1 MKPRYLIILLVAGTL
16 LTGAVSCRKTV
27 EQQYEDILKKMM
39 VDGSWTITGF
49 SEDSVDITPSFSG
62 WICKFHDDNTMS
74 ATSSSA
80 LGSSTQ
86 TGTWQSNLAA
96 QSITAQFNSSV
107 TDPLKKINGTWTI
120 ISSALNKGKFSQTRD
135 GKNYIME
142 LTKY

>member
-1 MKPRYLIILLVAGTL
+1 MKTRYLLIPVLMAILA
-16 LTGAVSCRKTV
+16 TGSVSCRKSV

-39 VDGSWTITGF
+39 VDGSWTISAF
-49 SEDSVDITPSFSG
+49 SEDSVDITSSFNG
-62 WICKFHDDNTMS
+62 WICKFHDDNTMT
-74 ATSSSA
+74 ATSSIA
-80 LGSSTQ
+80 LGAGTQ

-96 QSITAQFNSSV
+96 QSITAQFNNTV

-120 ISSALNKGKFSQTRD
+120 TSSAVNKGKFSQTKD